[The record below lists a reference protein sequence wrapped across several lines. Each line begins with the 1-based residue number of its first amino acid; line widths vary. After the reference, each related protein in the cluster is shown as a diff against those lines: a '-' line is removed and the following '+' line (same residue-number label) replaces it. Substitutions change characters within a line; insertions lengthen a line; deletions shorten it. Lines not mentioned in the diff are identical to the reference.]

1 MRLTIYWT
9 KEAMHKPSDGSP
21 RMYDRIV
28 KRFGFSDYISINGET
43 PVDVKEIDL
52 PDLKVAEERWL
63 HTDKKQVI

>member
-1 MRLTIYWT
+1 MRLTISWP

-52 PDLKVAEERWL
+52 PDLKVAEERASL
-63 HTDKKQVI
+63 QIRNK

>member
-1 MRLTIYWT
+1 MKLIIYWA

-52 PDLKVAEERWL
+52 PDLKVAEERGYIQIRN
-63 HTDKKQVI
+63 K

>member
-28 KRFGFSDYISINGET
+28 KCFGFSDYISINGCFT
-43 PVDVKEIDL
+43 IDVKEIDL
-52 PDLKVAEERWL
+52 PDLKVAEERGYIQIRN
-63 HTDKKQVI
+63 K

>member
-1 MRLTIYWT
+1 MRLAIYWT
-9 KEAMHKPSDGSP
+9 KEAMHKSSDGSP

-52 PDLKVAEERWL
+52 PDLKVAEERGYIQIRN
-63 HTDKKQVI
+63 K

>member
-9 KEAMHKPSDGSP
+9 KEAMHKSSDGSP

-43 PVDVKEIDL
+43 PVNVKEIDL
-52 PDLKVAEERWL
+52 PDLKVAEERGYIQIRN
-63 HTDKKQVI
+63 K

>member
-9 KEAMHKPSDGSP
+9 KEAMHKSSDGSP
-21 RMYDRIV
+21 RTYDRIV

-52 PDLKVAEERWL
+52 PDLKVAEERGYIQIRN
-63 HTDKKQVI
+63 K